1 MPDPRPAAETTPG
14 PMPELP
20 SGHKRINDAGP
31 LTWGLCI
38 ATLNRIESLESCVRH
53 ALAQTRPLTE
63 IVIVD
68 ASEDWQQYRQRI
80 AALVGDSATLTYLP
94 APRRSLT
101 AQRNAGIAAATA
113 DICFLIDDDSFMH
126 PDCAEE
132 IMRVYEHKDAAS
144 VLSVTASDGPPVSA
158 EGLQSERKAGAI
170 RDGRFDRYRQSGL
183 FRWFW
188 RNVVLMAAEKVF
200 IPYDGPYQRSLPEGL
215 ARADLA
221 IVPVSLSSGYK
232 MTARRSAALA
242 HPFEDAFES
251 YSPAEDLDFFYR
263 LTRHGHLVRAAKA
276 RIYHHEVAATR
287 IKRQT
292 ATLLSITNIAFL
304 VSKHSRHQARHRSL
318 FAVMLL
324 RRFVAELIKDA
335 GSRRWSMNQTR
346 AVLKAIPASI
356 SIFRQEREKLPE
368 WYNAKQK
375 EILKSGRSAIS
386 R

>member
-1 MPDPRPAAETTPG
+1 MPDQPPATEKVSDPRAELRFDRKDLEG
-14 PMPELP
+14 AE
-20 SGHKRINDAGP
+20 R

-38 ATLNRIESLESCVRH
+38 ATLNRIDSLDSCVRH
-53 ALAQTRPLTE
+53 ALAQTRLLDE

-68 ASEDWQQYRQRI
+68 ASEDWQQHHQRI
-80 AALVGDSATLTYLP
+80 AALVGDRATLTYLP

-132 IMRVYEHKDAAS
+132 IMRVYEHPDAAS
-144 VLSVTASDGPPVSA
+144 VLSVTASDGPAVSA
-158 EGLQSERKAGAI
+158 EGLHTERKSGAI
-170 RDGRFDRYRQSGL
+170 RDGKFNRYRQSTL

-188 RNVVLMAAEKVF
+188 RNIALMAAEKVF
-200 IPYDGPYQRSLPEGL
+200 IPYDGPYQRALPDRL
-215 ARADLA
+215 ARAGLA

-232 MTARRSAALA
+232 MTARRAAALA
-242 HPFEDAFES
+242 HPFEDGFQS

-263 LTRHGHLVRAAKA
+263 LTRHGHLVRAINAK
-276 RIYHHEVAATR
+276 IYHHEVAATR

-292 ATLLSITNIAFL
+292 ATLLSVTNIAYL
-304 VSKHSRHQARHRSL
+304 VRKHSRHQARHQFL

-324 RRFVAELIKDA
+324 RRLLAETIKDL
-335 GSRRWSMNQTR
+335 GSRRWGLLQAR
-346 AVLKAIPASI
+346 AILQAIPVSLE
-356 SIFRQEREKLPE
+356 IFRSPHETLPDQ
-368 WYNAKQK
+368 YKSRQL
-375 EILKSGRSAIS
+375 EILHGSRSAKA